1 MRKVLLTATVAL
13 TATITSV
20 TPALAIRGGVEAP
33 EPYPFSGSLQRPD
46 SPREDG
52 HTCGVTLIAPS
63 WAVTAGHC
71 TKNNPSGAQV
81 GRPKNWTVRLGTT
94 DAGSGG
100 EVIAVERFITY
111 TQYPVQDGDLG
122 LLKLTKPAKT
132 KPVAL
137 PDARP
142 ADGTKTRI
150 LGWGMT
156 CNKRQPECYPKKLRE
171 ADTVIQPAAQCVLSG
186 IKEEREI
193 CIGATDG
200 SVAATNMDSG
210 GPALVRA
217 GDHWVIAGVVSGS
230 NGDDQPVLY
239 TDLNH
244 FKGWINDVVTGKIDP
259 PDTPVPNLEGAASLA
274 GVCSASVVKTNSTKY
289 NDPAL
294 LLTNGHCVPE
304 RPAPGQ
310 TLKEVAVAVPVTI
323 GDRQGYL
330 QAKANTTHLVYATM
344 TGTDTALYRLDQ
356 TYAQLRAKGVKIFK
370 LAQRNAKPGER
381 VDIISWGNGDRFK
394 CTIDAVVP
402 HLREEGYTQDN
413 AYRYDKDCKPSH
425 GGSGSPIVLK
435 DGVTVVGVHSTGN
448 DSGEQCTANNP
459 CEVAADGT
467 VTVHQGAR
475 YGQQITHLAA
485 CARTPKPGR
494 PQQREAAP
502 RGCARPSR
510 RTGTA

>member
-1 MRKVLLTATVAL
+1 MRKALLTTTVAL
-13 TATITSV
+13 ALTITAV
-20 TPALAIRGGVEAP
+20 TPALAVRGGVEAP
-33 EPYPFSGSLQRPD
+33 RPYPFSGSLQRPD

-52 HTCGVTLIAPS
+52 HTCGVTLVAPS

-71 TKNNPSGAQV
+71 TKHNPSGAQV

-100 EVIAVERFITY
+100 EVIDVERFVTY
-111 TQYPVQDGDLG
+111 SNYPVHEGDIG
-122 LLKLTKPAKT
+122 LLKLKKPAKT

-137 PDARP
+137 PAARP

-150 LGWGMT
+150 IGWGMT
-156 CNKRQPECYPKKLRE
+156 CDRREPECYPKKLRE
-171 ADTVIQPAAQCVLSG
+171 ADTVIQPAALCERSG
-186 IKEEREI
+186 IQVEREM
-193 CIGATDG
+193 CVGAPDG

-210 GPALVRA
+210 GPGLVRD

-239 TDLNH
+239 TDIH
-244 FKGWINDVVTGKIDP
+244 YFKGWINDVVTGKVNP
-259 PDTPVPNLEGAASLA
+259 PDTPVPDLEGAASI
-274 GVCSASVVKTNSTKY
+274 GGCSASVVRTDHTRPS
-289 NDPAL
+289 DPAL
-294 LLTNGHCVPE
+294 LLTNGHCVPQ

-310 TLKEVAVAVPVTI
+310 TLREVAIAVPVTI

-330 QAKANTTHLVYATM
+330 QAKANTTHLVHATM
-344 TGTDTALYRLDQ
+344 TGTDTALFRLDQ
-356 TYAQLRAKGVKIFK
+356 TYAQLRAQGVKVFK
-370 LAQRNAKPGER
+370 LTDRSARPGEK
-381 VDIISWGNGDRFK
+381 VDIISAGNGDRFK
-394 CTIDAVVP
+394 CTIEAVVP

-413 AYRYDKDCKPSH
+413 AYRYDPECKPSH
-425 GGSGSPIVLK
+425 GGSGSPIVLR

-475 YGQQITHLAA
+475 YGQQITYPAA
-485 CARTPKPGR
+485 CARTRTPGR
-494 PQQREAAP
+494 PQQPEAAR
-502 RGCARPSR
+502 RGCA
-510 RTGTA
+510 

>member
-1 MRKVLLTATVAL
+1 MRKVLPVIAFTAIAMINTVA
-13 TATITSV
+13 
-20 TPALAIRGGVEAP
+20 PALAVRGGVEAP
-33 EPYPFSGSLQRPD
+33 TPYPFSGSLQRPD

-52 HTCGVTLIAPS
+52 HTCGVTLVAPT

-81 GRPKNWTVRLGTT
+81 GRPRDWTVRLGTT

-111 TQYPVQDGDLG
+111 AEFPVHDGDIG
-122 LLKLTKPAKT
+122 LLKLKKPAKT

-137 PDARP
+137 PSARP
-142 ADGTKTRI
+142 AEGATARI

-156 CNKRQPECYPKKLRE
+156 CDRRAPECYPKKLRE
-171 ADTVIQPAAQCVLSG
+171 ADTVIQPTAACDG
-186 IKEEREI
+186 IHADREL
-193 CIGATDG
+193 CIGALDG
-200 SVAATNMDSG
+200 SIAATNMDSG
-210 GPALVRA
+210 GPGLVRD
-217 GDHWVIAGVVSGS
+217 GDRWVIAGVVSGS
-230 NGDDQPVLY
+230 GGDDRPVMY
-239 TDLNH
+239 TDINH
-244 FKGWINDVVTGKIDP
+244 FRGWINDVVTGKVNP

-274 GVCSASVVKTNSTKY
+274 GVCSASVVKTSHTKLT
-289 NDPAL
+289 DQAL

-304 RPAPGQ
+304 RPAPGE
-310 TLKEVAVAVPVTI
+310 TLKDVLMELPVTI

-330 QAKANTTHLVYATM
+330 QAKAKTDRLVSATM
-344 TGTDTALYRLDQ
+344 TGTDTALFRLDQ
-356 TYAQLRAKGVKIFK
+356 TYAQLLAKRVKIFK
-370 LAQRNAKPGER
+370 LAEQSARPGQK
-381 VDIISWGNGDRFK
+381 VDIISSGNGKRFS
-394 CTIDAVVP
+394 CTIEAVVP

-413 AYRYDKDCKPSH
+413 AYRYDPACTPSH

-475 YGQQITHLAA
+475 YGQQVKHLAA
-485 CARTPKPGR
+485 CARTQTPGR
-494 PQQREAAP
+494 PQRQEAAP
-502 RGCARPSR
+502 RGCA
-510 RTGTA
+510 

>member
-13 TATITSV
+13 TAVITSV

-33 EPYPFSGSLQRPD
+33 QPYPFSGSLQRPD

-52 HTCGVTLIAPS
+52 HTCGVTLVAPT

-71 TKNNPSGAQV
+71 TKNNPSGATV

-100 EVIAVERFITY
+100 EVIAVERFITH
-111 TQYPVQDGDLG
+111 TDNPVHEGDLG
-122 LLKLTKPAKT
+122 LLKLKKPAKT

-137 PDARP
+137 PSARP
-142 ADGTKTRI
+142 AEGTQVRI

-156 CNKRQPECYPKKLRE
+156 CHQRLPECYPKKLRE
-171 ADTVIQPAAQCVLSG
+171 ADTVIQPAAACEG
-186 IKEEREI
+186 MYANREL
-193 CIGATDG
+193 CIGALDG

-210 GPALVRA
+210 GPGLVRDGDRWVMA
-217 GDHWVIAGVVSGS
+217 GIVSGGQ
-230 NGDDQPVLY
+230 GDNTPVMY
-239 TDLNH
+239 TDMH
-244 FKGWINDVVTGKIDP
+244 YFKSWIDDVVTGKINP

-274 GVCSASVVKTNSTKY
+274 GVCSASVVKTSATKSS
-289 NDPAL
+289 DHAL
-294 LLTNGHCVPE
+294 LLTNGHCTPE

-310 TLKEVAVAVPVTI
+310 TLRDVPLAVPVTI

-330 QAKANTTHLVYATM
+330 QAKANTTHLVHATM

-356 TYAQLRAKGVKIFK
+356 TYAQLHAKGVKIFK
-370 LAQRNAKPGER
+370 LADRSARPGER
-381 VDIISWGNGDRFK
+381 VDVISSGNGDRFS
-394 CTIDAVVP
+394 CTVEAVVP

-413 AYRYDKDCKPSH
+413 AYRHGCKASH
-425 GGSGSPIVLK
+425 GGSGSPIVLR
-435 DGVTVVGVHSTGN
+435 DGVTVVGVHSSTN

-475 YGQQITHLAA
+475 YGSSTQSLAHE
-485 CARTPKPGR
+485 R
-494 PQQREAAP
+494 
-502 RGCARPSR
+502 
-510 RTGTA
+510 

>member
-13 TATITSV
+13 TAMITSV

-33 EPYPFSGSLQRPD
+33 QPYPFSGSLQRPD

-52 HTCGVTLIAPS
+52 HTCGVTLVAPS

-111 TQYPVQDGDLG
+111 SNSPVREGDIG
-122 LLKLTKPAKT
+122 LLKLKKPAKT
-132 KPVAL
+132 VPVAL
-137 PDARP
+137 PSARP
-142 ADGTKTRI
+142 ADGTGVRI

-156 CNKRQPECYPKKLRE
+156 CNRRQPECYPKKLRE
-171 ADTVIQPAAQCVLSG
+171 ADTVIQPAVQCERSG
-186 IKEEREI
+186 IKEEREL
-193 CIGATDG
+193 CIGAQDG

-210 GPALVRA
+210 GPGLVRD
-217 GDHWVIAGVVSGS
+217 GDRWVIAGVVSGS

-239 TDLNH
+239 TDINF
-244 FKGWINDVVTGKIDP
+244 FKGWIDDVVTGKVNP

-274 GVCSASVVKTNSTKY
+274 GACSASVVRTSATKSS
-289 NDPAL
+289 DPAL
-294 LLTNGHCVPE
+294 LLTNGHCVPQ

-310 TLKEVAVAVPVTI
+310 TLRDVPLEVPVTI

-330 QAKANTTHLVYATM
+330 QAKAKTTMLVQATM

-356 TYAQLRAKGVKIFK
+356 TYAQLHAKGVKTFE
-370 LAQRNAKPGER
+370 LAGRSARAGEK
-381 VDIISWGNGDRFK
+381 VEIISSGNGDRFK
-394 CTIDAVVP
+394 CTIEAVVP
-402 HLREEGYTQDN
+402 HLREEGYTLDN
-413 AYRYDKDCKPSH
+413 SYRYGCEVSH
-425 GGSGSPIVLK
+425 GGSGSPIVLR
-435 DGVTVVGVHSTGN
+435 DGVTVVGVHSSTN
-448 DSGEQCTANNP
+448 DRGEQCTADNP

-467 VTVHQGAR
+467 VTVHLGAR
-475 YGQQITHLAA
+475 YGSRTQTLAHE
-485 CARTPKPGR
+485 R
-494 PQQREAAP
+494 
-502 RGCARPSR
+502 
-510 RTGTA
+510 

>member
-1 MRKVLLTATVAL
+1 MRKVLLAMSFATVAMIN
-13 TATITSV
+13 TV
-20 TPALAIRGGVEAP
+20 TPAHAIRGGVEART
-33 EPYPFSGSLQRPD
+33 PYLFSGSLQRPD

-52 HTCGVTLIAPS
+52 HTCGVTLVAPS

-100 EVIAVERFITY
+100 EVIAVERFVTY
-111 TQYPVQDGDLG
+111 SNYPVHEGDIG
-122 LLKLTKPAKT
+122 LLKLKKPAKT

-137 PDARP
+137 PAGRP
-142 ADGTKTRI
+142 ADGTTTRI

-156 CNKRQPECYPKKLRE
+156 CNQRQPECYPKKLRE
-171 ADTVIQPAAQCVLSG
+171 ADTVIQPAQSCDG
-186 IKEEREI
+186 IYADREL
-193 CIGATDG
+193 CIGALDG

-210 GPALVRA
+210 GPGLVRD
-217 GDHWVIAGVVSGS
+217 GDRWVIAGVVSGS
-230 NGDDQPVLY
+230 GGDDRPVMY
-239 TDLNH
+239 TDVSH
-244 FKGWINDVVTGKIDP
+244 FKGWINDVVTGRINP

-274 GVCSASVVKTNSTKY
+274 GVCSASVVRTDRTRPG
-289 NDPAL
+289 DPAL

-310 TLKEVAVAVPVTI
+310 TLKDVAMELPVTI

-330 QAKANTTHLVYATM
+330 QAKAKTTMLVHATM
-344 TGTDTALYRLDQ
+344 TGSDTALFRLDQ

-370 LAQRNAKPGER
+370 LADRSAKPGEK
-381 VDIISWGNGDRFK
+381 VDIISSGNGNRFS
-394 CTIDAVVP
+394 CTIEAVVP

-413 AYRYDKDCKPSH
+413 AYRYDPSCKPSH
-425 GGSGSPIVLK
+425 GGSGSPIVLR
-435 DGVTVVGVHSTGN
+435 DGETVVGVHSTGN
-448 DSGEQCTANNP
+448 DSGERCTANNP

-467 VTVHQGAR
+467 VTVRQGAR

-485 CARTPKPGR
+485 CARTRSPGR
-494 PQQREAAP
+494 PQPQEAAP
-502 RGCARPSR
+502 RGCA
-510 RTGTA
+510 

>member
-1 MRKVLLTATVAL
+1 MRKVLLATSFAMLVTATPAVA
-13 TATITSV
+13 V
-20 TPALAIRGGVEAP
+20 RGGVEAP
-33 EPYPFSGSLQRPD
+33 APYPFSGSLQRPD

-52 HTCGVTLIAPS
+52 HTCGVTLVAPT

-81 GRPKNWTVRLGTT
+81 GRPKDWTVRLGTT
-94 DAGSGG
+94 DAGNGG

-111 TQYPVQDGDLG
+111 SPYPVHEGDIG
-122 LLKLTKPAKT
+122 LLKLKKSAKA

-137 PDARP
+137 PAARP
-142 ADGTKTRI
+142 AEGTTTRI

-156 CNKRQPECYPKKLRE
+156 CDRRAPECYPKKLRE
-171 ADTVIQPAAQCVLSG
+171 ADTVIQPVQACDGIAAD
-186 IKEEREI
+186 REL
-193 CIGATDG
+193 CIGALDG

-210 GPALVRA
+210 GPGLVRE
-217 GDHWVIAGVVSGS
+217 GDRWVIAGVVSGS
-230 NGDDQPVLY
+230 GGDDRPVMY
-239 TDLNH
+239 TDINH
-244 FKGWINDVVTGKIDP
+244 FRSWINDVVTGVLNP
-259 PDTPVPNLEGAASLA
+259 PDTPVPNLEGGAVIA
-274 GVCSASVVKTNSTKY
+274 GVCSASVVRTDHSKPH
-289 NDPAL
+289 DQAL

-310 TLKEVAVAVPVTI
+310 TLSGVAMDLPVTI

-330 QAKANTTHLVYATM
+330 QAKARTTRLVHATM
-344 TGTDTALYRLDQ
+344 TGTDTALFRLDQ
-356 TYAQLRAKGVKIFK
+356 TYAQLQAKHVKIFK
-370 LAQRNAKPGER
+370 LSGRSASPGRQVE
-381 VDIISWGNGDRFK
+381 IISAGNGKRFN

-413 AYRYDKDCKPSH
+413 AYRYNPECTPSH

-467 VTVHQGAR
+467 VTVRKGAR
-475 YGQQITHLAA
+475 YGQQVRHLVQGGGVA
-485 CARTPKPGR
+485 
-494 PQQREAAP
+494 
-502 RGCARPSR
+502 
-510 RTGTA
+510 